1 MYTYHHTW
9 KLLMMW
15 HSIVVLTNLQHFKRC
30 SQTSTQNKRASKF
43 MFRHLQPIS
52 QNAIQCKF
60 TFECIYNHKLLRIC
74 IRHISHP
81 SLTMY
86 VRKIWKI
93 LTRVLDVWKTFDVLL
108 RPFLLASIY
117 TMVCMCVHALQEG
130 IETCVCM
137 NKLLQQTDKLYITE
151 NNMKMILRYKQQTYN
166 K

>member
-108 RPFLLASIY
+108 RPFLHASIY
-117 TMVCMCVHALQEG
+117 TMICMCLHALQEG

-137 NKLLQQTDKLYITE
+137 NKLLQQTDKLYIIE
-151 NNMKMILRYKQQTYN
+151 NNMKMLLGYK
-166 K
+166 